1 MSTEELIK
9 FLEPTM
15 SYVGGLGVIFSFLLK
30 ERIRNYFNRD
40 IIRLQQE
47 HKKALED
54 HKTKL
59 MVELEAA
66 KLNID
71 LKRSLSI
78 EILNKRLIAYQETI
92 GRLRFYCTLLQ
103 LWNKNPSS
111 ENVSTIFG
119 GKAGELAW
127 EQVKNNLKNDFFFE
141 TSIVENTWKE
151 ITRLQQ
157 LITEQVSLAKKIEN
171 SVLDEF
177 SQSINRLKKELWESI
192 SNDYPMAD
200 RQKILKI

>member
-1 MSTEELIK
+1 
-9 FLEPTM
+9 
-15 SYVGGLGVIFSFLLK
+15 V
-30 ERIRNYFNRD
+30 
-40 IIRLQQE
+40 
-47 HKKALED
+47 A
-54 HKTKL
+54 
-59 MVELEAA
+59 
-66 KLNID
+66 ID
-71 LKRSLSI
+71 
-78 EILNKRLIAYQETI
+78 
-92 GRLRFYCTLLQ
+92 
-103 LWNKNPSS
+103 
-111 ENVSTIFG
+111 
-119 GKAGELAW
+119 
-127 EQVKNNLKNDFFFE
+127 DFFFE